1 MSTPQEIYNRLALSK
16 ASMQELKGYLVDPN
30 IPGSV
35 RDDFNTLETDLKS
48 QSKVANW
55 RLFLWIMAY
64 ASWLVEVL
72 FGKHKED
79 ISDLLA
85 AKRPHT
91 PRWYAEES
99 KKFQYG
105 YSLVWE
111 GDTYAYDT
119 DDPGSR
125 IVKYAAATERSG
137 KVILKVATETGGVKA
152 PLTTPQ
158 KSIFAE
164 FWNRWRDAGVRL
176 EIVSQQA
183 DLLKVNMV
191 IIRDRLVLDST
202 NHLLRDATV
211 NPIADA
217 IDTYGAS
224 LEFNGKIY
232 LSKLV
237 DEIQKAEG
245 VVDVKLTSAHVKP
258 YGGSWTA
265 VDMSVEAVSGYFEMS
280 YTDSSITYVDNIN
293 VEVIE

>member
-1 MSTPQEIYNRLALSK
+1 MSTPKEIYDKLALSK
-16 ASMQELKGYLVDPN
+16 SSMYELKGYLVNPDV
-30 IPGSV
+30 PGSV
-35 RDDFNTLETDLKS
+35 RDDFNTLERDLKS

-72 FGKHKED
+72 FGKHKDD
-79 ISDLLA
+79 ISDLLS

-91 PRWYAEES
+91 LRWYAEES

-105 YSLVWE
+105 YSLTWL
-111 GDTYAYDT
+111 GDTYVYAV
-119 DDPGSR
+119 DDPDSR
-125 IVKYAAATERSG
+125 IVKYAAATERQG
-137 KVILKVATETGGVKA
+137 KVILKVATETNGVKT
-152 PLTTPQ
+152 PLTNPQ

-202 NHLLRDATV
+202 NHLLRDATI
-211 NPIADA
+211 NPISDA
-217 IDTYGAS
+217 IDAYGSS

-232 LSKLV
+232 LSKLI

-258 YGGSWTA
+258 YGGNWTV
-265 VDMSVEAVSGYFEMS
+265 VDMSVEAVSGYFSMS
-280 YTDSSITYVDNIN
+280 YSDSSITYVDNIN